1 MTAGHHQIWLF
12 RHGETAW
19 SLSGQHTGRTDL
31 PLTTAGRR
39 RARAIGRRLSGRP
52 FALVMSSPL
61 ARALETCRL
70 AGYGEAAELS
80 DDLMEWDY
88 GDYEGRRTADIQK
101 ERPGWSLWRDG
112 VPGGETVEAVGARAR
127 AVIATASAAAGDVAL
142 FAHGHVL
149 RVLGACWLGLPPD
162 GGRLFALGTAAVS
175 VLGYERDTRVV
186 VKWNQD
192 SHLIDVGRQ

>member
-39 RARAIGRRLSGRP
+39 RAQAIGRRLSGRP
-52 FALVMSSPL
+52 FALVISSPL

-70 AGYGEAAELS
+70 AGYGEVAELS

-112 VPGGETVEAVGARAR
+112 VPGGETVEAVGVRAR